1 MAYRMRVINIKDM
14 LALFKNININ
24 AKGEAETIAEA
35 ATLQVIEAFNTLF
48 GEGAYN
54 SFFSK
59 VRPFASQNGTFY
71 AANVIRSIDTI
82 INQETGTDFVEAVDS
97 ALLKGDYTALDK
109 ELGKRKAKE
118 SEEADNE
125 Q

>member
-1 MAYRMRVINIKDM
+1 MVEDNLR
-14 LALFKNININ
+14 
-24 AKGEAETIAEA
+24 
-35 ATLQVIEAFNTLF
+35 EAFDTSF

-59 VRPFASQNGTFY
+59 VRPFASQNDTFY
-71 AANVIRSIDTI
+71 AANVIRSIDTLI
-82 INQETGTDFVEAVDS
+82 KQEAGTDFVEAVDS
-97 ALLKGDYTALDK
+97 ALKGDDTALDK
-109 ELGKRKAKE
+109 ELGKRKAKGIKKFLSRFGLFKAKE